1 MIDGTSNYKV
11 QNPLKTKKTKD
22 VVSLL
27 GVLHKKNGIVFRYP
41 KAFKCDNGWEI
52 KSEVTKLL
60 EQHDVKLNRATEKY
74 KLTHT
79 AFFEAFNKE
88 LTGNI

>member
-27 GVLHKKNGIVFRYP
+27 GVLHKKNGVVFRHP
-41 KAFKCDNGWEI
+41 KAFKCDNG
-52 KSEVTKLL
+52 
-60 EQHDVKLNRATEKY
+60 
-74 KLTHT
+74 
-79 AFFEAFNKE
+79 
-88 LTGNI
+88 